1 MQCFACENEA
11 IGRCGRCG
19 NPFCADHGDDLCAV
33 CMDPMQAAPSRSLYR
48 VALFGL
54 FGGAVLALWLMVRPP
69 SVPGEE
75 VIVGNEPTTTP
86 ALTPAGATT
95 AAPGATTSAA
105 EPTASGEAT
114 ATPPPSEAPTATPTP
129 EPTPA
134 PTPTPGPV
142 EYVVQSGDTWYGI
155 ADAFGVDANTIAQYN
170 GRTIDEYLHA
180 GETIIIPPPQ

>member
-1 MQCFACENEA
+1 
-11 IGRCGRCG
+11 
-19 NPFCADHGDDLCAV
+19 
-33 CMDPMQAAPSRSLYR
+33 MQAAPSRSLYR

-75 VIVGNEPTTTP
+75 ATVVNEPTTTP

-95 AAPGATTSAA
+95 AAA
-105 EPTASGEAT
+105 EPT
-114 ATPPPSEAPTATPTP
+114 PTAAPGEPTETPLPTEVVTPQPTP

-142 EYVVQSGDTWYGI
+142 DYVVQDGDTWYGI

-170 GRTIDEYLHA
+170 GRSIDEYLHV
-180 GETIIIPPPQ
+180 GETIVIPPPQ